1 MCHSAKNEP
10 QFDSVDDE
18 ESDDGFSDDFD
29 MEATNSFTA
38 QAVVPKEPPR
48 IVKVNEESEESE
60 ESEEE
65 VPIVV
70 EPVKPKEPEKVEIP
84 IPKSDETPKKAIEKP
99 VVKPAPMKLRAGSG
113 NAKGVVI
120 KKTAG
125 SSTAS
130 AAKVRA
136 KPVVIKVAKNNDLF
150 SELGMNAE

>member
-29 MEATNSFTA
+29 MEATNSFSA

-48 IVKVNEESEESE
+48 IVKVNEVNE

-84 IPKSDETPKKAIEKP
+84 IPKIDETPKKAIEKP